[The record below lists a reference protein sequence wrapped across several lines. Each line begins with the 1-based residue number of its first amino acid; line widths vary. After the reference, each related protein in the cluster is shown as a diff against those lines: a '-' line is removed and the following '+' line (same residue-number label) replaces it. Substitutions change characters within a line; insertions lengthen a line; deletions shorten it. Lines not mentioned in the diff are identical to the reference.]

1 MLDKNITR
9 MNFERAAESY
19 DGAAVL
25 QREIAKRMG
34 QRLDLLNNNLKEYWM
49 LVAARGTS
57 HKTCSSVTQK
67 QMWLL

>member
-9 MNFERAAESY
+9 MHFERAANSY

-34 QRLDLLNNNLKEYWM
+34 QRLDYI
-49 LVAARGTS
+49 
-57 HKTCSSVTQK
+57 K
-67 QMWLL
+67 QQPKRVLDVGCEIGRAHV